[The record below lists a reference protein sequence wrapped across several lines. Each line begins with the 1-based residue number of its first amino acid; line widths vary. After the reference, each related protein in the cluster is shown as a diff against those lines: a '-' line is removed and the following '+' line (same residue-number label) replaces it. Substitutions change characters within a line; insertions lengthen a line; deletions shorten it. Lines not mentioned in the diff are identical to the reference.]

1 MDWLLIAVLSLLAG
15 GAVTGIAFIAHE
27 YYSLRDDL
35 A

>member
-15 GAVTGIAFIAHE
+15 GAVSGIAFITHE
-27 YYSLRDDL
+27 YFSVRDDS

>member
-15 GAVTGIAFIAHE
+15 GAVSGIAFVTRE
-27 YYSLRDDL
+27 YYRLRDDL

>member
-1 MDWLLIAVLSLLAG
+1 MDWLLIAVLSILAG
-15 GAVTGIAFIAHE
+15 GAVGGIAFVTHE